1 MFVTV
6 LTSFKHLWLLFDI
19 VGDIIETLIILKFG
33 TNMNELAV
41 WNDNH
46 NDNVLFVEQQPGL
59 LALVVKGSRL

>member
-19 VGDIIETLIILKFG
+19 VRVIIETLIILKFG
-33 TNMNELAV
+33 INMNELAV

-46 NDNVLFVEQQPGL
+46 NDNVLFVEQQP
-59 LALVVKGSRL
+59 VF